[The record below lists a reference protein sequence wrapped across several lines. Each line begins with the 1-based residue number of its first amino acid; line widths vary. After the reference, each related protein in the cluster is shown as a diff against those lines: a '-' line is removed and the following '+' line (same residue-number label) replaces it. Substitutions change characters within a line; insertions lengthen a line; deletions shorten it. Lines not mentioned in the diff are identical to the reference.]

1 MKQKPKGA
9 KRQEARVSLQGGV
22 AGPEAKATRSA
33 SRRRVPRTR
42 PARLWGAAMRT
53 RLSVLSASGAIAALL
68 VGAAVVA
75 IGAEPVGDKDAGQ
88 TKAAVC
94 AACHGPKGISVNPL
108 WPSLAGQQE
117 AYLAKQI
124 KEFRDGV
131 RVEATMQPFVANLT
145 DQDVADL
152 AAYYASLSP
161 CP

>member
-1 MKQKPKGA
+1 
-9 KRQEARVSLQGGV
+9 
-22 AGPEAKATRSA
+22 
-33 SRRRVPRTR
+33 
-42 PARLWGAAMRT
+42 MRT
-53 RLSVLSASGAIAALL
+53 RLSVLSAFGAVVALL

-75 IGAEPVGDKDAGQ
+75 IGAEPTGSKTDGA

-108 WPSLAGQQE
+108 WPSLAGQQQ